1 MNDLAKLKDIKSVE
15 FIAVD
20 FTTYYIA
27 FGLFVLFIL
36 FSYLIYFYIK
46 NSNKKPTKKQIAKE
60 YLKKMD
66 FQNDSK
72 TIAYDFTLNAKI
84 CLNEKFEDEYN
95 GIVSKLEAYKYKKE
109 VQNIPNELKDDMKEY
124 IKVRL

>member
-1 MNDLAKLKDIKSVE
+1 
-15 FIAVD
+15 
-20 FTTYYIA
+20 
-27 FGLFVLFIL
+27 
-36 FSYLIYFYIK
+36 
-46 NSNKKPTKKQIAKE
+46 
-60 YLKKMD
+60 MD

-124 IKVRL
+124 IKVRLW